1 MGSIDA
7 AYLEVVE
14 ELNGPAAERVVFVR
28 LAHALQQLDLVQ
40 GSLGVVRRAFHN
52 FQSNKALL
60 PAKQQSSWSLT
71 LRFN

>member
-1 MGSIDA
+1 MGPIDA
-7 AYLEVVE
+7 ADLEVVE
-14 ELNGPAAERVVFVR
+14 QPNGPAAERVVFVR
-28 LAHALQQLDLVQ
+28 LADALQQLDLVQ
-40 GSLGVVRRAFHN
+40 GSLGVVRCAFHN